1 MKKLHNKQHLV
12 SWQNTKKESCYF
24 LETVDIAKTSV
35 KTKSSFE
42 HIDTNYIHCVV
53 DSCRCATNPMC

>member
-24 LETVDIAKTSV
+24 LETVDIAKTSI
-35 KTKSSFE
+35 KKKSSFE
-42 HIDTNYIHCVV
+42 NHIDTN
-53 DSCRCATNPMC
+53 